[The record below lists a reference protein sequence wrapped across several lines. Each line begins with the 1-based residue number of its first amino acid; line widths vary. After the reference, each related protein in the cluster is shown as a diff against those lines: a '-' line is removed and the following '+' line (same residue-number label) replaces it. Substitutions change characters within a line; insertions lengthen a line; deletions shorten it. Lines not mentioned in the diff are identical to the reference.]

1 MTRSA
6 ATLAKYVLIEAARSG
21 LPWLALACLIAV
33 LALAG
38 FLSQVAITE
47 GAALQASAAAAL
59 LRVCAVFIV
68 ATHVVTS
75 IARESN
81 DKGLE
86 LALSLPLSRPAW
98 YIGKLAGF
106 ACLGV
111 VLACVFALPLL
122 FWSPPAPLAGWLL
135 GLAAELVL
143 TAAVALFFASAMSQA
158 VGAIAATLGFYFLA
172 RALPAIQAIA
182 AGPLAG
188 DDASAGV
195 ARWMMDA
202 IAWLFP
208 RLDTLARGDWL
219 VYGLPAAG
227 ELVATFAGLAIYVV
241 VMVAAGLFDLSRRNL

>member
-33 LALAG
+33 LALSG
-38 FLSQVAITE
+38 FLSQIAITE
-47 GAALQASAAAAL
+47 GAALQASVAAAL
-59 LRVCAVFIV
+59 LRICAVFII

-75 IARESN
+75 IAREAN

-86 LALSLPLSRPAW
+86 LALSLPLSRTAW
-98 YIGKLAGF
+98 YVGKLAGF
-106 ACLGV
+106 ACTGV
-111 VLACVFALPLL
+111 ALAFLFGLPLL
-122 FWSPPAPLAGWLL
+122 YWSPPAPLAGWLL

-188 DDASAGV
+188 ENSGAGA
-195 ARWMMDA
+195 ARWTMDA

-208 RLDTLARGDWL
+208 RLDALARSDWL
-219 VYGLPAAG
+219 VYGLPGAG
-227 ELVATFAGLAIYVV
+227 EVASALAGVAIYLVL
-241 VMVAAGLFDLSRRNL
+241 MVAAGLFDLSRRNL